1 MFIKKRGEIMAGQDN
16 LVPITSRS
24 REEVREIGRK
34 GGKASGKARREKK
47 MLKDQINL
55 LLSLPLKDDKAK
67 KKLKGLGI
75 DTNNIDNQ
83 MAMVIAMWQ
92 KALKGDVSAFNTLRD
107 TSEGKLTEKV
117 EMTQS
122 VDATVKEIEK
132 YVDGK

>member
-1 MFIKKRGEIMAGQDN
+1 MAGQDN
-16 LVPITSRS
+16 LIPQNKRTK
-24 REEVREIGRK
+24 EERREIAIK

-67 KKLKGLGI
+67 KKLKALGI

-117 EMTQS
+117 EVTQS
-122 VDATVKEIEK
+122 IDDTIKEIEK